1 MITIEIG
8 VQRKKFALLALTS
21 LLLFTGC
28 GKKEETVLKSE
39 YDALNSKYNELLSAN
54 EHQRKKNI

>member
-1 MITIEIG
+1 M
-8 VQRKKFALLALTS
+8 KKFALLALTS

-39 YDALNSKYNELLSAN
+39 YDALRDFAKIKVIIFN
-54 EHQRKKNI
+54 

>member
-28 GKKEETVLKSE
+28 EKKEETVLKSE